1 MKPKDDH
8 DNLASQWVVVDC
20 LFCKREVRI
29 RAGSRLSKLACPY
42 CNKPLGEDKDSH
54 QPSTSSV
61 TKKPGP
67 NSYPQRQRRVT
78 AKNTPIWD
86 SNPESP
92 TMSGQDDTTEFLEI
106 DPNNRSQMRKRRVR
120 RKGHL
125 RPWQKAKRLLL
136 YSLLII
142 IGIASVSL
150 FTFLVFRGEKTV
162 TTDLIKPEIPDPKI
176 PEVSSPY
183 PASEIRG
190 ASDTRQ
196 SLALNKKSENE
207 IPASITGEERD
218 VCLKIIHSFA
228 AAKTTEEKMVLVAHP
243 EITGE
248 RMKRKRLHPENETY
262 SEIIDSNKLRLES
275 GKFAILLAV
284 RIGNLDQQR
293 YFAFIQS
300 SRDDIKMHWEVS
312 FGYQPMPLGL
322 FKKTQPV
329 QAHPFRAKLRN
340 GDFFAN
346 DFDDKKRWYCVEVYY
361 PGNPDFLIY
370 GYLDRQT
377 PFGQSVIA
385 RLDHSENIIPGL
397 PAIETTLS
405 VIASMRF
412 PQNPASNNQVEIV
425 DIPSYSWFE

>member
-1 MKPKDDH
+1 MTPKDIPG
-8 DNLASQWVVVDC
+8 NLASQWAVVNC
-20 LFCKREVRI
+20 LFCKKQVRI

-42 CNKPLGEDKDSH
+42 CSKPLGNEDEPH
-54 QPSTSSV
+54 QTSSSSA
-61 TKKPGP
+61 TKKPTTHS
-67 NSYPQRQRRVT
+67 NPQRQRRVT

-86 SNPESP
+86 SNPEP
-92 TMSGQDDTTEFLEI
+92 QTIPGQDDTTEFLEI
-106 DPNNRSQMRKRRVR
+106 DPNDRSQMRLRRVR
-120 RKGHL
+120 RKVHL
-125 RPWQKAKRLLL
+125 RPWQKAKRILV
-136 YSLLII
+136 YSLLVII
-142 IGIASVSL
+142 AVASVSL
-150 FTFLVFRGEKTV
+150 LTILVFRGGNTV
-162 TTDLIKPEIPDPKI
+162 TADLNKPEIPDPKI
-176 PEVSSPY
+176 SEVSNPD
-183 PASEIRG
+183 PAPEIRG

-196 SLALNKKSENE
+196 NPLSNIKPDNK

-218 VCLKIIHSFA
+218 TCLDIIHSFA
-228 AAKTTEEKMVLVAHP
+228 VAKTPEERMALVAHP

-248 RMKRKRLHPENETY
+248 RMKRKRLQPENETY

-312 FGYQPMPLGL
+312 FGYQPIPLEL
-322 FKKTQPV
+322 FKKTQPE
-329 QAHPFRAKLRN
+329 QPHPFRAKLRN

-346 DFDDKKRWYCVEVYY
+346 AFDDKKRWYCVEVYY
-361 PGNPDFLIY
+361 PGNPDFLMY

-377 PFGQSVIA
+377 PFGQGVIA
-385 RLDHSENIIPGL
+385 RLDQSENIIPGL

-412 PQNPASNNQVEIV
+412 PQNPTSNNQVEIV
-425 DIPSYSWFE
+425 DISSYSWFE